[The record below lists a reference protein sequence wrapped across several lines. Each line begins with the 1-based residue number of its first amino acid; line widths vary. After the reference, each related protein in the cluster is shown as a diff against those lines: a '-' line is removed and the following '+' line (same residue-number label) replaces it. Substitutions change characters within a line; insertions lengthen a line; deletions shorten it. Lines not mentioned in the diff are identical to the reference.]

1 VSYEIREMSFGE
13 ILDMGFTLLRN
24 HFGVLVGIAAVLY
37 LPVGLLW
44 AWSLPARGA
53 VPDVEQLIAIGIVS
67 VMITAIAYP
76 IVLAAVTHAVGESY
90 LGRRATIGHALRL
103 GLSILLPLLGTA
115 ILAGLARVVGLLLI
129 VVPGIYLWLAFF
141 LLPQVMVL
149 ERSFGFAAMSRSH
162 ELMKGHKLRAFGLF
176 TVTTLITMVAS
187 NAFSLVGLV
196 LPGLGALLGA
206 LAEAVGVAFASAV
219 SVVFYFDIRC
229 RKEAFDL
236 EHLARL
242 VEDEAAPTLPA
253 PIG

>member
-1 VSYEIREMSFGE
+1 MSYEIREMSFGE

-24 HFGVLVGIAAVLY
+24 HFFVLFGIAAVLY
-37 LPVGLLW
+37 LPLGLLW
-44 AWSLPARGA
+44 AWAMPARGA
-53 VPDVEQLIAIGIVS
+53 VPDVQQFLVIALVALA
-67 VMITAIAYP
+67 VVPVLYP
-76 IVLAAVTHAVGESY
+76 IVLAAITHALGESY
-90 LGRRATIGHALRL
+90 LGRKATIGDALWL

-115 ILAGLARVVGLLLI
+115 ILAGLARIVGLVLL

-162 ELMKGHKLRAFGLF
+162 ELMKGQKLRAFGLWV
-176 TVTTLITMVAS
+176 VTSIITLVAS
-187 NAFSLVGLV
+187 NAFGLV
-196 LPGLGALLGA
+196 ELFLPGLGALLGS

-242 VEDEAAPTLPA
+242 VEDDAAPNLPA